1 MANKEEFIID
11 YALNLSQDEMDDF
24 LKWSESYFKK
34 KVPSIAKEFESLST
48 LENGGKAFSYL
59 SKKNNKTQF
68 LTAWRQAKR
77 RKKSIRTVTIDLDK
91 KTYQM
96 LKFSAKKKNISMNQF
111 LIALI
116 KENHE
121 KIL

>member
-11 YALNLSQDEMDDF
+11 YALNLPQDEMDDF

-34 KVPSIAKEFESLST
+34 KVPRIAEEFKDLYT
-48 LENGGKAFSYL
+48 LENGKKASSYL
-59 SKKNNKTQF
+59 RKKNHKSQF

-77 RKKSIRTVTIDLDK
+77 RNNSIKTVTIDLDI

-96 LKFSAKKKNISMNQF
+96 LKINAENKNISMNQF

-116 KENHE
+116 NKNYDGM
-121 KIL
+121 L